1 MESEGFAGSNLMIE
15 NFRALISV
23 SESLQLLSRQ
33 FAKSPIA
40 AVWGE
45 LKSLS
50 KLRPAAILL
59 NGYDEIGDFTTER

>member
-40 AVWGE
+40 AVGGVEEPFKIATSCHSPEW
-45 LKSLS
+45 
-50 KLRPAAILL
+50 I
-59 NGYDEIGDFTTER
+59 